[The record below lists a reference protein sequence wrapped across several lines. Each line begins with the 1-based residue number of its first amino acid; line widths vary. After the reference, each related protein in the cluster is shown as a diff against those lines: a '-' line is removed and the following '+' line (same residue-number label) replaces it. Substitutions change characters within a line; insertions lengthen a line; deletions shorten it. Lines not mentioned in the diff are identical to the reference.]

1 MGGKESKGITGA
13 GTGMEGRVREEA
25 GGMGEGKR
33 TRTGSK

>member
-13 GTGMEGRVREEA
+13 RTIMEGRVRKDA

-33 TRTGSK
+33 TGMGSK